1 MTETVNS
8 AKEENQKPEKNL
20 RVEQHVILPSHPY
33 FSLFEEF
40 THKAKNLYNHANF
53 LVRQEFI
60 NNGMWLRYQDL
71 DKLLKADAEYPDY
84 REMKNAQSAQQ
95 TLRRLDNNWKSF
107 FKAIKDWKEHKEKY
121 TGRPKLPKY
130 KKKDGLFEYVITNQN
145 AVLKGKIIQFPK
157 CFNKITFK
165 PRFVDNEDFKS
176 FQQVR
181 IIPRNNTFIVELV
194 YEIKVKDELPDNH
207 RYLGVD
213 LGIDNL
219 VAVATSEGQAF
230 LVNGKGLKARNKHYN
245 KLVGYYKGILKMTE
259 NRDSSPRLKRI
270 HAKRNRIVND
280 FMHKTSRYIVDFAL
294 KNKINTIIIGNNKGW
309 KQEVN
314 LGAITNQ
321 TFVQIPYKRLINMI
335 QYKAKNVGI
344 RVVVVNEAYTSGTS
358 FLDDEKPTK
367 RYYNKSRRTYRGL
380 FVSNSGQRINADIN
394 ASLQIIK
401 KFVKSG
407 ISAKEVLTKNISL
420 FNPLVVRI

>member
-1 MTETVNS
+1 MANPTNSTKQETLN
-8 AKEENQKPEKNL
+8 PEKNL
-20 RVEQHVILPSHPY
+20 RVEQHVILSNHPY
-33 FSLFEEF
+33 FPLFEEF

-71 DKLLKADAEYPDY
+71 DKLLKADSEYPDY
-84 REMKNAQSAQQ
+84 REMCLAQSAQQ
-95 TLRRLDNNWKSF
+95 TLRRLDDNWKSF
-107 FKAIKDWKEHKEKY
+107 FVAIKDWKKHKGKY

-130 KKKDGLFEYVITNQN
+130 KKKDGLFEYILTNQC
-145 AVLKGKIIQFPK
+145 AKLKNGEIVFPK
-157 CFNKITFK
+157 CFNKIALK
-165 PRFVDNEDFKS
+165 PQFVDNPDFKS

-181 IIPRNNTFIVELV
+181 IIPRNNTFVIELV

-230 LVNGKGLKARNKHYN
+230 IVNGKGLKARNKHYN
-245 KLVGYYKGILKMTE
+245 KLVGYFQGILKMAE
-259 NRDSSPRLKRI
+259 GRASSSRLRKI
-270 HAKRNRIVND
+270 YAKRNRIVND
-280 FMHKTSRYIVDFAL
+280 FTHKTSRYIVDFAL
-294 KNKINTIIIGNNKGW
+294 KNEINTIIVGNNKYW

-321 TFVQIPYKRLINMI
+321 TFVQIPHKRLIKML
-335 QYKAKNVGI
+335 QYKAKTVGI
-344 RVVVVNEAYTSGTS
+344 RMVVVNEAYTSGTS
-358 FLDDEKPTK
+358 FLDDEMPTK
-367 RYYNKSRRTYRGL
+367 KFYDKSRRKHRGL
-380 FVSNSGQRINADIN
+380 FVSNGGQRINADIN

-407 ISAKEVLTKNISL
+407 ISAKNVLVKKNSL
-420 FNPLVVRI
+420 LNPLVVRV